1 MEISWD
7 IFTLQFLINL
17 ILVTG
22 DLTLVLTAEILGI
35 TRSCT
40 WNKTNHK
47 YHMRSQRYGFAQW
60 ANDHSFLLLG
70 QHLRLQLRLRF
81 IAPALCTPDGR
92 WDVPIESLEQPN
104 HQTLGAITL
113 LSASLGVRQRGF
125 QVGTLNGFLS
135 LSCFYLL
142 WTTVFKKEPMLLY
155 FFISQYEFRAALFEW
170 WDITSREK
178 V

>member
-1 MEISWD
+1 MHHPFIWHFYTAVSDQSDTYQVTWHSSWQQKYWG
-7 IFTLQFLINL
+7 I
-17 ILVTG
+17 
-22 DLTLVLTAEILGI
+22 I

-70 QHLRLQLRLRF
+70 QHLQLQLRLRF

-142 WTTVFKKEPMLLY
+142 RTRKNQYCCIFYYQL
-155 FFISQYEFRAALFEW
+155 SQYPAL
-170 WDITSREK
+170 
-178 V
+178 